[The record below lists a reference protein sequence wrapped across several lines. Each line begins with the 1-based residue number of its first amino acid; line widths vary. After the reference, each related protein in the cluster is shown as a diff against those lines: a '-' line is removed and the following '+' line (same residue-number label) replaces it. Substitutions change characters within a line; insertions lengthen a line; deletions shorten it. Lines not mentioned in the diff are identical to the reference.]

1 MDRTTNMTTGN
12 PTKLILTFSLPLIAA
27 NIGQQLYTM
36 IDAIIVGQGVGVDA
50 LAAVG
55 ATDWAYWLAL
65 WVMGSMTQ
73 GFAVPISQYFGDN
86 DFKQLKKAITASIGL
101 CTVIGIGLTIICLLI
116 ANPLLHLLNT
126 PDNIFPGALTYLTT
140 MYSGILIVMAYN
152 MSASILRALGDGKS
166 PLIAIVIAGFTN
178 VGLDILFVLIFKW
191 GILGAAIA
199 TLTAQLLAC
208 LYCFYVLRKISFL
221 KLEKSDWKPDK
232 EIIKTQCWLGLPLA
246 LQHVFIV
253 IGGMILQSAVNQFG
267 MIFIAGY
274 TATNKLYGLLE
285 SSGLSVGFALMT
297 YTAQNYGA
305 SLFDRIRIGLKSTLK
320 VAMAISTAITIIMIV
335 FGKFVLRLFI
345 DSSNANASEV
355 LAIAYRY
362 LVILCVLL
370 FILYLLHIFRNTL
383 QGLGDSVTSFWSG
396 IMEFIGRVAFALIFT
411 KMIGETG
418 VFLAEPAAW
427 TGATLVLG
435 IVCIKKVRALPK
447 NNV

>member
-1 MDRTTNMTTGN
+1 
-12 PTKLILTFSLPLIAA
+12 
-27 NIGQQLYTM
+27 
-36 IDAIIVGQGVGVDA
+36 
-50 LAAVG
+50 
-55 ATDWAYWLAL
+55 
-65 WVMGSMTQ
+65 
-73 GFAVPISQYFGDN
+73 
-86 DFKQLKKAITASIGL
+86 
-101 CTVIGIGLTIICLLI
+101 
-116 ANPLLHLLNT
+116 
-126 PDNIFPGALTYLTT
+126 
-140 MYSGILIVMAYN
+140 
-152 MSASILRALGDGKS
+152 
-166 PLIAIVIAGFTN
+166 
-178 VGLDILFVLIFKW
+178 
-191 GILGAAIA
+191 
-199 TLTAQLLAC
+199 
-208 LYCFYVLRKISFL
+208 
-221 KLEKSDWKPDK
+221 
-232 EIIKTQCWLGLPLA
+232 
-246 LQHVFIV
+246 
-253 IGGMILQSAVNQFG
+253 

-355 LAIAYRY
+355 LAVAYHY